1 MKLQVNVPDELD
13 EHIQELVKQTVA
25 KLLKDT
31 QHSNSFADYLNLGEA
46 ADYLSI
52 SRGTLT
58 KVIKE
63 DGLPVTYIGRSS
75 RIKKSD
81 LDKYMTEKAI

>member
-63 DGLPVTYIGRSS
+63 DGLPEHVLSTASKQDYISS
-75 RIKKSD
+75 SSKSRVSV
-81 LDKYMTEKAI
+81 Y